1 MKKYAGKT
9 VLFRVKVEKA
19 GIETG
24 LSLCPDAFG
33 QICCLF
39 FQFCAIL
46 HRKRSPYNKLRILF
60 HIMAVPLGLRG
71 RMDENHYGL

>member
-1 MKKYAGKT
+1 MQGRQSCFGLRLQRT
-9 VLFRVKVEKA
+9 

-33 QICCLF
+33 QICGLF

-46 HRKRSPYNKLRILF
+46 RRRRSPYNKLRILF
-60 HIMAVPLGLRG
+60 HIMAVPLGPRG